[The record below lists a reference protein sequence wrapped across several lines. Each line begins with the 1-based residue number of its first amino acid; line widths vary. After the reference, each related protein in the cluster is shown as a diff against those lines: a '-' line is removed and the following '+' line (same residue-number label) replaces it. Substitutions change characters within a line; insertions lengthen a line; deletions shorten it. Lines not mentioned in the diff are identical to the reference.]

1 MTQFT
6 TRIYK
11 KGLMNINL
19 ILKYG
24 KPYKKRLIIN
34 AIIKMVGT
42 ILEVV
47 LPTIL
52 AYIVDDIIPTENKS
66 RIIIWGLVMAL
77 FSVGAW
83 IMNVVANRMASR
95 TSSLTIQNIRQ
106 DLFER
111 SMGLSARQIDNISV
125 SSLESRMTS
134 DTYVI
139 HRFLGAT
146 LRMGIRSV
154 MLFLGGVVFCF
165 YLSWRLALIL
175 VVLVVPLLIV
185 IRYVFSRVIRL
196 FRDVQNKFDEMVQ
209 VIREGIRG
217 IRVSKALDKTEYEK
231 ERYLESNKAV
241 AQAEIKATDQM
252 AIMSPM
258 VNIILFSG
266 LAAVII
272 LGAYLANEG
281 LILTGT
287 IMAFLS
293 YFIQITNSLMGLNR
307 MFNIYNR
314 AMASSARIEEVLT
327 MPIDDNQQIEEEV
340 ELPEANMNIPEVE
353 FRNVSFTYLGK
364 TDNLSNINFKVYPG
378 ETLGIMGPTGSGKS
392 TIIRLLLRQYDV
404 TEGDILI
411 RGVNIKKV
419 RRSDLNKMFGIV
431 FQNDFLY
438 RATVRENIDFGR
450 ALSDEA
456 INKATLHA
464 QAIEF
469 ISEKEGGLDF
479 ELASKGVNLSG
490 GQKQR
495 LLLSRALASKPDILI
510 LDDSSS
516 ALDFQTDAKLRAA
529 IKEHFNNTTSFVI
542 AQRVSSVSHAEQ
554 ILYLESGKMLALGKH
569 EELVETCEP
578 YREIASMQLGD
589 TKKDTTGGKEVAYGQ

>member
-1 MTQFT
+1 M
-6 TRIYK
+6 
-11 KGLMNINL
+11 
-19 ILKYG
+19 
-24 KPYKKRLIIN
+24 
-34 AIIKMVGT
+34 AGT

-47 LPTIL
+47 LPAIL
-52 AYIVDDIIPTENKS
+52 AFIVDDIIPTENKN
-66 RIIIWGLVMAL
+66 RIIIWGLIMAL
-77 FSVGAW
+77 FSFGAW
-83 IMNVVANRMASR
+83 ILNVVANRMASR

-125 SSLESRMTS
+125 SSLEARMTS

-154 MLFLGGVVFCF
+154 MLFLGGVLFCF

-175 VVLVVPLLIV
+175 VVLVVPLGIV

-196 FRDVQNKFDEMVQ
+196 FNDVQKKLDDMVQ
-209 VIREGIRG
+209 VIRENIRG

-258 VNIILFSG
+258 VNTILFTG

-272 LGAYLANEG
+272 LGAYLSNKG

-314 AMASSARIEEVLT
+314 AMASSSRIEEILTMPKDDNQVIEEVL
-327 MPIDDNQQIEEEV
+327 
-340 ELPEANMNIPEVE
+340 ELPKADKNIPEVE
-353 FRNVSFTYLGK
+353 FRNVSFSYLGK
-364 TDNLSNINFKVYPG
+364 SNNISNISFKVYPG
-378 ETLGIMGPTGSGKS
+378 QTLGIMGPTGSGKS

-404 TEGDILI
+404 SAGEILI
-411 RGVNIKKV
+411 RGINIKKLK
-419 RRSDLNKMFGIV
+419 RSDINKMFGIV
-431 FQNDFLY
+431 FQNDFIY

-450 ALSDEA
+450 NLSDEE
-456 INKATLHA
+456 INTATIHA
-464 QAIEF
+464 QAMEF
-469 ISEKEGGLDF
+469 VGEKEGGLDF
-479 ELASKGVNLSG
+479 ELSSKGVNLSG

-495 LLLSRALASKPDILI
+495 LLLSRALAAKPEILI

-516 ALDFQTDAKLRAA
+516 ALDFKTDAKLRQA
-529 IKEHFNNTTSFVI
+529 IKENFSNTTSFII

-554 ILYLESGKMLALGKH
+554 ILVLESGKMIALGSHK
-569 EELVETCEP
+569 ELLESCEP
-578 YREIASMQLGD
+578 YREIASLQLGD
-589 TKKDTTGGKEVAYGQ
+589 SKEDKKGKEVAYGN